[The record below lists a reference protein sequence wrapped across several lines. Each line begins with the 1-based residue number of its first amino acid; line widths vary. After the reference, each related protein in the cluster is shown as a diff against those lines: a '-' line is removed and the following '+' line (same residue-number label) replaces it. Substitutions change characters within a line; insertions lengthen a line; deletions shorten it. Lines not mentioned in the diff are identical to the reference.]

1 MSLLT
6 RYYEVFTVSRYN
18 EFYVKFELDD
28 ETILRFENDSDTHI
42 FQVQIYRVFKILK
55 IILSDSVMIMK

>member
-1 MSLLT
+1 M
-6 RYYEVFTVSRYN
+6 SRYN

-55 IILSDSVMIMK
+55 IIQVLAGAYRETERVGARLFNY